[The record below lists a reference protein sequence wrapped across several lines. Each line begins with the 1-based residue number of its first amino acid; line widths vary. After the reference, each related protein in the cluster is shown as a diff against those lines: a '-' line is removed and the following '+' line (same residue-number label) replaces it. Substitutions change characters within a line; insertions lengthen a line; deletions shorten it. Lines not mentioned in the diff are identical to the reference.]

1 MNSIA
6 IIQKGF
12 FCVLMLYMWGCA
24 ENKYIITID
33 DICVPTATKADAMT
47 AAEGVLT
54 DMHFAIEKFDTQAGY
69 IRTQPLSGA
78 QTFEFWRSD
87 NVGGFSSAESDL
99 QSIRRTVALNVSE
112 QAGQMCINCNAT
124 AQRLS
129 IASEQTSGQSYK
141 AASGQI
147 SIQKLGSRQK
157 SNMTW
162 IDLGRDNQLETEI
175 LKRIDKR
182 LRVDKEEPAE
192 TNAAT
197 GKKESAK

>member
-1 MNSIA
+1 MNKSA

-12 FCVLMLYMWGCA
+12 LCVVMLYITGCA
-24 ENKYIITID
+24 ENKYIMTID
-33 DICVPTATKADAMT
+33 DICVPTATKAEVMAS
-47 AAEGVLT
+47 AEGVLT
-54 DMHFAIEKFDTQAGY
+54 DMHFEIEKFDTQAGY

-78 QTFEFWRSD
+78 QSFEFWRSD
-87 NVGGFSSAESDL
+87 SVGGFNSAESDL
-99 QSIRRTVALNVSE
+99 QSIRRTVELNVSR

-147 SIQKLGSRQK
+147 SMQKLGSRQK

-162 IDLGRDNQLETEI
+162 TDLGRDNQLETEI

-182 LRVDKEEPAE
+182 LRMDREEPAE